1 MPKAPSI
8 DTFKITCEV
17 AVHNLGPAMV
27 RLAQIEGLIV
37 TGSELVTTVK
47 RFTQNTH
54 TNHHIKAEAFLE
66 EWLKDHAT
74 FRAVEA
80 VNHFK
85 ADGRTSGA
93 CYTAL
98 RVMSADGR
106 LRKLGEGMY
115 SRPNVKALAAPKQAK
130 QAKQARREVPHS
142 AFILRVAS
150 RNHGRFNTTRM
161 KAQFEK
167 DGRNPGTV
175 SPTIASMMTK
185 KQIKRVSEGEYVLL
199 NKAAPKKTDRPKLNG
214 PAPAEVEVPANG

>member
-47 RFTQNTH
+47 SFTQNART
-54 TNHHIKAEAFLE
+54 THHIKAEGYLE
-66 EWLKDHAT
+66 QWLKDHPT
-74 FRAVEA
+74 FRAAEA
-80 VNHFK
+80 VRHFK

-106 LRKLGEGMY
+106 LRKLGDGMY
-115 SRPNVKALAAPKQAK
+115 QRPDIKALAKPKK
-130 QAKQARREVPHS
+130 EKEGPLTRTHKEVPGPEFALRLMRRSHGKMSS
-142 AFILRVAS
+142 ATLKKHFD
-150 RNHGRFNTTRM
+150 
-161 KAQFEK
+161 E
-167 DGRNPGTV
+167 DGRAGSGV
-175 SPTIASMMTK
+175 SGVIQK
-185 KQIKRVSEGEYVLL
+185 LLKGKHIKRIDEGLYQLT
-199 NKAAPKKTDRPKLNG
+199 PKKTDKPKLNG
-214 PAPAEVEVPANG
+214 PVPAEVSANG